1 MTYKTQQRLSRQLAD
16 IIKVDAE
23 IISRAIDE
31 ITRIEVARVARNN
44 IENKVDTNTR

>member
-23 IISRAIDE
+23 IISKAIDE
-31 ITRIEVARVARNN
+31 ITKAEVRRVTKND
-44 IENKVDTNTR
+44 ITETG